1 MYNKFNKVADTSH
14 PTLTRAV
21 IRQIG
26 GGSEAKENLIDVS
39 NHGADAGFCNFV
51 YCQDTVPFFEK
62 HRKEILSVLEED
74 ADSFGEEP
82 AQLVFGFNCLRLKE
96 ADREEQRAYRSAIN
110 RLLYGN
116 RKVDWDRQ
124 EEVMVA
130 NALSWYALEAIAR
143 EMVSDE

>member
-1 MYNKFNKVADTSH
+1 MSNKFNKVGDTGN

-21 IRQIG
+21 IRQLG

-39 NHGADAGFCNFV
+39 NHGADAGFCGFV
-51 YCQDTVPFFEK
+51 YYKDTVPFFEK

-82 AQLVFGFNCLRLKE
+82 AQIVFGFNCLRLKE
-96 ADREEQRAYRSAIN
+96 ADREEQRAYRGAIS

-116 RKVDWDRQ
+116 RKVDWDKP

-130 NALSWYALEAIAR
+130 NALSWYGLETVAR
-143 EMVSDE
+143 EMVIDS